1 MPASQLLVAAG
12 AGLVGA
18 MLFAS
23 LITGS
28 VAAFILAYLAPL
40 PLFAV
45 GLALGVGAAAV
56 AAAAGTLAVLAV
68 GGLLLGTL
76 FALLNAV
83 PAAFISRQALLNRT
97 TADGRVEWYP
107 PGRLVL
113 WLAGVATAVFTV
125 LVLATASLP
134 GGLEGFTREFLMRA
148 FQPADETSPN
158 ALGLPA
164 ESAAQLAADLAR
176 YLPGIVAVSWMVMMA
191 VNGAL
196 AEGVL
201 VRFGLNRRPAPRVA
215 DIELPKWLPLGLAIA
230 AAGAFMP
237 GTAGFIGG
245 NLLLIAL
252 ATFTFAGLAVVH
264 TLAESWNNRP
274 LWLLVIYSLTIVFTW
289 PAVLLAVLGII
300 ETWLGL
306 RQRLVRPPQT

>member
-1 MPASQLLVAAG
+1 
-12 AGLVGA
+12 
-18 MLFAS
+18 
-23 LITGS
+23 
-28 VAAFILAYLAPL
+28 
-40 PLFAV
+40 
-45 GLALGVGAAAV
+45 
-56 AAAAGTLAVLAV
+56 
-68 GGLLLGTL
+68 
-76 FALLNAV
+76 
-83 PAAFISRQALLNRT
+83 
-97 TADGRVEWYP
+97 
-107 PGRLVL
+107 
-113 WLAGVATAVFTV
+113 V